1 MGADDVP
8 ENTGPMAA
16 EHRADDATVQ
26 TAYSGFIRHTQA
38 CAECRT
44 GGMDCA
50 DASEL
55 RRVYRAAK
63 RRAGEV
69 R

>member
-1 MGADDVP
+1 MHEP
-8 ENTGPMAA
+8 TGRVAA
-16 EHRADDATVQ
+16 QHGVTDAALQ
-26 TAYSGFIRHTQA
+26 TTYAAFIRHTQA

-55 RRVYRAAK
+55 RQVYRAAK
-63 RRAGEV
+63 RCAGEA